1 MSLIK
6 AHRYAVR
13 TYPLDDGRL
22 ALEAPSKPD
31 LEVATPPEYKDGS
44 RGVWSSVELLIGAL
58 ATCFELTAR
67 AVAKRRD
74 VPIHVFRT
82 EAIGHVQSKN
92 GLLHFVAIEL
102 DVQVETDAG
111 REPDAELIAR
121 LAEEQCIVV
130 DALDVPIRL
139 TITVDAVDQESV
151 RA

>member
-13 TYPLDDGRL
+13 THLVSDGRL
-22 ALEAPSKPD
+22 ALEAPFKPD
-31 LEVATPPEYKDGS
+31 LEVATPQEYKGGV
-44 RGVWSSVELLIGAL
+44 RGVWSSEELLVGSL

-74 VPIHVFRT
+74 VPIHALRT
-82 EAIGHVQSKN
+82 EATGHVQSKD

-102 DVQVETDAG
+102 DVLIETDSG

-121 LAEEQCIVV
+121 LAEEQCIVAG
-130 DALDVPIRL
+130 ALDVPIRL
-139 TITVDAVDQESV
+139 TITVDAVDQKL
-151 RA
+151 ATA